1 MEFDGAAGARFDV
14 NPGRAEMSARATP
27 RDSERHARILIVEDE
42 PMLAFV
48 LEETLIDAGF
58 EIAGVAG
65 RLETALAMI
74 DSEVFDAAVLDANL
88 AGVSAGP
95 AAAALTARARPFIV
109 VSGYLPEQQQ
119 SAFSG
124 APRLQKPCR
133 PNELIAALRG
143 ILPSQ

>member
-1 MEFDGAAGARFDV
+1 
-14 NPGRAEMSARATP
+14 MSARATP
-27 RDSERHARILIVEDE
+27 LDCERQARILIVEDE

-88 AGVSAGP
+88 AGVSAGQ
-95 AAAALTARARPFIV
+95 AAAALTARKAFRCRLGIFARATAERVFRGASAAKA
-109 VSGYLPEQQQ
+109 VSTE
-119 SAFSG
+119 
-124 APRLQKPCR
+124 
-133 PNELIAALRG
+133 
-143 ILPSQ
+143 